1 MDIELKYITPTSLYV
16 KAFGR
21 LDIDN
26 AMPFGIKI
34 KDEVED
40 NNVSSLTL
48 DFAEV
53 TFISSF
59 GLKVILETY
68 QVMQEPAVIKII
80 NASDTVKHAFLL
92 VGFDK
97 FIDIK

>member
-1 MDIELKYITPTSLYV
+1 MDIELKQITPTSLYV
-16 KAFGR
+16 KASGR

-26 AMPFGIKI
+26 AMPFGIKV
-34 KDEVED
+34 KDAVED
-40 NNVSSLTL
+40 NNISSLTL
-48 DFAEV
+48 DFSEV

-68 QVMQEPAVIKII
+68 QIMPEPASIKVT
-80 NASDTVKHAFLL
+80 NASETVKNAFKM

-97 FIDIK
+97 FIDIN